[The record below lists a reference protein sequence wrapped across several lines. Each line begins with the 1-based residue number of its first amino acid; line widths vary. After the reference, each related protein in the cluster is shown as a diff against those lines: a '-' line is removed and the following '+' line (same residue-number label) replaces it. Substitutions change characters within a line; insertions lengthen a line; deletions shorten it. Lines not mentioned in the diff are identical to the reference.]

1 MSSGGRVSIPG
12 SVRKVIQTIKEITD
26 KHSEEEIYAMLQECS
41 MDPNE
46 TIQKLLLQ
54 DTFHEVKRKRDRRK
68 ENLNKEPA
76 ESRWKPGMQGRGN
89 RGGRGNYPPRYT
101 SQDASGGRNSA
112 SGKENG
118 ISQVSEEGASLL
130 TLPTSQDNQ
139 KRETTSAAS
148 YSTSATDG
156 PAGVPSESISVVH
169 AGHSFARERGN
180 QFEANAVAN
189 ISKFEAPPPLAPPA
203 DANKKST
210 IAFGMGDIDDQ
221 LLQNSS
227 NISASSTSVPLPG
240 VCFSASDP
248 VLVSSHDSRLPNAVG
263 AIRREVGS
271 QRPPVEEIPVTPAES
286 KLIAADITPS
296 SEVGNAA
303 IQGKTSSK
311 AQGVGKNQ
319 LLESSQPAPSTLGGS
334 SVGRPPSN
342 YNSRSPKVIAPQKA
356 VGPNK
361 EWKPKPTSSNAG
373 QGSGTVASEVP
384 AVSLEASTRP
394 EPALGVADSKETT
407 SELESKLEEFHI
419 SDNQHVIIPN
429 HLHVPEAE
437 RIGFCF
443 GSFDASF
450 GFNTS
455 HTSGLESEKS
465 PPPHSEIS
473 DGIEES
479 VEEQSSRTLASNK
492 QSSKANMKTPSRTER
507 VDRAMDYTVDDTHFE
522 INNPNEF
529 ATGDEGDYPGCVPS
543 SSHIPEDISTEAD
556 VSSSVVPEYESKQA
570 TALPP
575 GGHQYSAVHT
585 TPNYGFGLMPPMVGS
600 QLAPF
605 EGTDSQARDAYRLPS
620 FLVQQ
625 PFDPASYYAQFYRS
639 GADPDGRISPFHSA
653 GVATKYNGNVAMLSS
668 QVSQSSQEGGNS
680 LLSSTGGPTPLVS
693 QATGVMQNSV
703 AVTQQPLA
711 VFRQPSGMH
720 LPHYP
725 PNYLPYGHYFSP
737 FYVPPPAVHQFLSN
751 GAFPQQPQ
759 AGSVYQSP
767 PVTTAKYSLS
777 QYKPVSNTGNSTH
790 IGVPGSYGLY
800 GSSPAGY
807 NPGSAAT
814 AGNST
819 SNEELAGAQ
828 FQESNVYIAG
838 QQSEGSGVWVATPGR
853 DISSLQASSFY
864 NLPQGQVAFAPT
876 QAGHGTFTGI
886 YHPAQPVTA
895 AAVHPLLQQ
904 SQSVAG
910 AVDMVGPT
918 GSVYQQPQ
926 AAQINWPSN
935 Y

>member
-1 MSSGGRVSIPG
+1 MTLNSRVS
-12 SVRKVIQTIKEITD
+12 
-26 KHSEEEIYAMLQECS
+26 
-41 MDPNE
+41 
-46 TIQKLLLQ
+46 
-54 DTFHEVKRKRDRRK
+54 
-68 ENLNKEPA
+68 
-76 ESRWKPGMQGRGN
+76 
-89 RGGRGNYPPRYT
+89 
-101 SQDASGGRNSA
+101 
-112 SGKENG
+112 
-118 ISQVSEEGASLL
+118 
-130 TLPTSQDNQ
+130 
-139 KRETTSAAS
+139 
-148 YSTSATDG
+148 
-156 PAGVPSESISVVH
+156 
-169 AGHSFARERGN
+169 
-180 QFEANAVAN
+180 
-189 ISKFEAPPPLAPPA
+189 
-203 DANKKST
+203 
-210 IAFGMGDIDDQ
+210 
-221 LLQNSS
+221 
-227 NISASSTSVPLPG
+227 
-240 VCFSASDP
+240 
-248 VLVSSHDSRLPNAVG
+248 
-263 AIRREVGS
+263 
-271 QRPPVEEIPVTPAES
+271 
-286 KLIAADITPS
+286 
-296 SEVGNAA
+296 
-303 IQGKTSSK
+303 
-311 AQGVGKNQ
+311 
-319 LLESSQPAPSTLGGS
+319 
-334 SVGRPPSN
+334 
-342 YNSRSPKVIAPQKA
+342 A

-361 EWKPKPTSSNAG
+361 EWKPKPTSSNAA

-384 AVSLEASTRP
+384 AVSLEASTHP
-394 EPALGVADSKETT
+394 DVALGVADSKETT

-455 HTSGLESEKS
+455 YTSGLESEKS

-479 VEEQSSRTLASNK
+479 VEEQSSSN
-492 QSSKANMKTPSRTER
+492 Q
-507 VDRAMDYTVDDTHFE
+507 
-522 INNPNEF
+522 NEF

-556 VSSSVVPEYESKQA
+556 VSSSVVPEYNESKQE

-575 GGHQYSAVHT
+575 GGHQYSVAHT
-585 TPNYGFGLMPPMVGS
+585 TPNYGFGLMPPMVGN

-605 EGTDSQARDAYRLPS
+605 EGTDSQARDASRLPS
-620 FLVQQ
+620 FVVQQ

-639 GADPDGRISPFHSA
+639 GADTDGRISPFHSA
-653 GVATKYNGNVAMLSS
+653 GVPTKYNGNVAMLSS

-680 LLSSTGGPTPLVS
+680 LISSTGGPTPLVS

-703 AVTQQPLA
+703 AVTQQPLP

-737 FYVPPPAVHQFLSN
+737 YYVPPPAIHQFLSN

-759 AGSVYQSP
+759 AASVYQSP

-828 FQESNVYIAG
+828 FKESNVYIAG

-853 DISSLQASSFY
+853 DISGLQASSFY

-904 SQSVAG
+904 SQTVAG